1 MGFMLITLLSAAV
14 LPVMGA
20 EVQKR
25 WDTPSYCSANGALL
39 SSILYPTKS
48 FDASAY
54 CSQFL
59 QPSVYTHTAITTVT
73 GPTITYTSRI
83 YTSQTLTTTNRAVST
98 TTALCPTPS
107 SSMICNTPGLGNGN
121 NLISYL
127 EPLTSFDCHQ
137 KCLAMDT
144 CKSFQIVNDNGQN
157 RCNFFD
163 APAAGIIFEDKTG
176 LSKFYDRDCADF
188 LPAACTATPNSP
200 TTTTSPPSYPTYGS
214 IVARDQNSPIP
225 FPTFLGL
232 AVEALYVMCSCV
244 VTSALPT
251 TTITQSDI
259 VSTNSRT
266 SVTVRVT
273 KTYWVTENKNWSTVY
288 KSIPS

>member
-39 SSILYPTKS
+39 SSILYP
-48 FDASAY
+48 
-54 CSQFL
+54 
-59 QPSVYTHTAITTVT
+59 
-73 GPTITYTSRI
+73 
-83 YTSQTLTTTNRAVST
+83 VST

-259 VSTNSRT
+259 LGLRKLIGLRKIKTGALYI
-266 SVTVRVT
+266 RVFLLELVVCDSAEAIT
-273 KTYWVTENKNWSTVY
+273 RPGME
-288 KSIPS
+288 